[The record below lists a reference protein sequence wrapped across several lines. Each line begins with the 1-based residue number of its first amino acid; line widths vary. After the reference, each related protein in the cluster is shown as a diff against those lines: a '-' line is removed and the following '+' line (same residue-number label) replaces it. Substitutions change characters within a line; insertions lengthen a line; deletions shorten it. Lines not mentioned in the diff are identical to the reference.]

1 MKRIST
7 AIVLTILFAAGTH
20 ARTVAELF
28 IAAPDGIFPLMGKNT
43 RMDMVDYSTH
53 SLPTM
58 SETEPG
64 GKTRIVEMD
73 DRRLLAQ
80 AGTASSVEV
89 AVLPMRSDTLLAVI
103 ETVLVPMAD
112 SSIRFF
118 STRTWQELPQKN
130 ATGMADFFQNGRIPD
145 NPPRMLFAKISFDS
159 ESGHFVF
166 TNTTASDY
174 VESDA
179 PASLPLMKTAIRRSF
194 NGKSWKTVSEQ

>member
-58 SETEPG
+58 SETETG

-103 ETVLVPMAD
+103 
-112 SSIRFF
+112 
-118 STRTWQELPQKN
+118 
-130 ATGMADFFQNGRIPD
+130 
-145 NPPRMLFAKISFDS
+145 
-159 ESGHFVF
+159 
-166 TNTTASDY
+166 
-174 VESDA
+174 
-179 PASLPLMKTAIRRSF
+179 
-194 NGKSWKTVSEQ
+194 

>member
-1 MKRIST
+1 
-7 AIVLTILFAAGTH
+7 
-20 ARTVAELF
+20 
-28 IAAPDGIFPLMGKNT
+28 
-43 RMDMVDYSTH
+43 
-53 SLPTM
+53 
-58 SETEPG
+58 
-64 GKTRIVEMD
+64 
-73 DRRLLAQ
+73 
-80 AGTASSVEV
+80 
-89 AVLPMRSDTLLAVI
+89 MRSDTLLAVI

-166 TNTTASDY
+166 TNTTASYY

>member
-58 SETEPG
+58 SETETG

-80 AGTASSVEV
+80 AGPA
-89 AVLPMRSDTLLAVI
+89 
-103 ETVLVPMAD
+103 
-112 SSIRFF
+112 
-118 STRTWQELPQKN
+118 
-130 ATGMADFFQNGRIPD
+130 
-145 NPPRMLFAKISFDS
+145 PPHRWKWPCFLC
-159 ESGHFVF
+159 
-166 TNTTASDY
+166 
-174 VESDA
+174 A
-179 PASLPLMKTAIRRSF
+179 PTPCWR
-194 NGKSWKTVSEQ
+194 